1 MGGLLAVVI
10 MKEYKKEFIEFLLRK
25 GALKIGEFKLKSG
38 RISPYFINTG
48 VFDDGE
54 SIAKL
59 GYFYASTIVDNFRE
73 GEYDVIFGPA
83 YKGIPLA
90 VATAIGLEKH
100 FNINKG
106 FSFNR
111 KEPKSYG
118 EATEQKSRIVGKI
131 EDGDRI
137 LMVDDVLTTGHTK
150 YEAIDLL
157 KSIAD
162 NLKFVGLV
170 IAVDRKEVGVKQFE
184 QRTGIPVK
192 PIVDIFEIKTYLA
205 EEGKISESELRM
217 IEDYLEKY
225 GMKRFK

>member
-1 MGGLLAVVI
+1 MDGFLGVVI

-38 RISPYFINTG
+38 RISPYFIDTG
-48 VFDDGE
+48 AFDDGE

-59 GYFYASTIVDNFRE
+59 GYFYARTIVDNFRE
-73 GEYDVIFGPA
+73 DEYDVIFGPA
-83 YKGIPLA
+83 YKGIPLS
-90 VATAIGLEKH
+90 VATAISLYEH
-100 FNINKG
+100 FKINKG
-106 FSFNR
+106 YSFNR

-170 IAVDRKEVGVKQFE
+170 IAVDRKEVGIKQFE
-184 QRTGIPVK
+184 EKTGIPVK
-192 PIVDIFEIKTYLA
+192 PIVDIFEIKSYLA
-205 EEGKISESELRM
+205 EKEKISEVELKR
-217 IEDYLEKY
+217 IEDYLNKFS
-225 GMKRFK
+225 KP